1 MIFQPMGPGWLFFFR
16 NEYPYGGFEYTPV
29 LSAYEA
35 AKIRGKRKEEII
47 EIVEDIAKCSQEPEK
62 KTLEIG
68 LRLRLAQ
75 RDIEFQKKY
84 LDILYREVKRK
95 CETIKQ
101 EEDEIISILLII

>member
-1 MIFQPMGPGWLFFFR
+1 MIISPMGPGWLFFFR
-16 NEYPYGGFEYTPV
+16 NEYPEGGFEYIPV

-35 AKIRGKRKEEII
+35 AKIRGKRKEEIK
-47 EIVEDIAKCSQEPEK
+47 EIVEDLLECAPSPEK

-101 EEDEIISILLII
+101 EEDEIISILMII